1 MKRFF
6 YVGFLT
12 FLVISAI
19 AFLTQTASVQ
29 TNSAN
34 QLAGLWEAKKR
45 FGPDVR
51 GALYL
56 RQIGGEWKA
65 EIAGRSATA
74 KISGDAVSFELAD
87 AKGKFNGN
95 FDKQRAK
102 ISGIWVQERTLNGG
116 TEFAQPLTL
125 AKVGRDIW
133 RGTVVPYE
141 DEFTFY
147 LMIKPRDD
155 GSLGAFMRN
164 PERNLGWFQIR
175 IDRLEVDG
183 EKVKFFAADKGNEKG
198 RMLSEGVYDKDADSF
213 SAYFA
218 GRGGTYNFR
227 RVPAEETSNFYPRG
241 RASVP
246 YVYSPP
252 PALDDGWQTASL
264 EDAGFSRAAIQ
275 KFIQMI
281 IDTPMDSNRAQEDHG
296 VLIARHGKLVL
307 EEYFHGENRDKP
319 HETRSASKSVAADMI
334 GAAIYSGIPIGTN
347 DLVYQIMNNG
357 RLPADLEPRKR
368 AMTLEHLLTMSNGL
382 DCDDGNPDSP
392 GFEDRMWEQTEDP
405 TFYKWTMALKMVR
418 APGEKGVYCS
428 ASPNLAGGIL
438 GRVAKQPPQFLFH
451 KLLAEPLQ
459 MQRFYLPLSP
469 AGDASFTGGAKF
481 LPREFMKLGQ
491 VHLNGGTWNGRRIF
505 TTEWSR
511 RSTSPQSTIGESKY
525 GYLWWIKDYSYKDRT
540 VRAYYASG
548 NGGQIVMAIPDLDL
562 VMAFYAGSYNDVG
575 GRKAT
580 DVYVPQY
587 VLPAV
592 EK

>member
-1 MKRFF
+1 MKVFF
-6 YVGFLT
+6 CIGFLT
-12 FLVISAI
+12 FLVISAA

-45 FGPDVR
+45 FGPDIR

-74 KISGDAVSFELAD
+74 KISGDAVAFELAD
-87 AKGKFNGN
+87 GKGKFNGN
-95 FDKQRAK
+95 FDKQRTK
-102 ISGIWVQERTLNGG
+102 LSGIWVQERTLNGG
-116 TEFAQPLTL
+116 TEFAQPLML
-125 AKVGRDIW
+125 AKAGRDIW

-155 GSLGAFMRN
+155 GSFGAFMRN

-183 EKVKFFAADKGNEKG
+183 EKVKFFAADKGTEKG
-198 RMLSEGVYDKDADSF
+198 RMLSEGVYDKNADSF

-227 RVPAEETSNFYPRG
+227 RVPVEETSNFYPRG

-264 EDAGFSRAAIQ
+264 EDVGLSRDAIQ
-275 KFIQMI
+275 KFIQTI

-319 HETRSASKSVAADMI
+319 HETRSASKSVAADLI

-347 DLVYQIMNNG
+347 DLVYQVMNNG
-357 RLPADLEPRKR
+357 QLPANLEPRKR
-368 AMTLEHLLTMSNGL
+368 AMTLEHLLSMSSGL

-392 GFEDRMWEQTEDP
+392 GFEDNMWNQTEDP
-405 TFYKWTMALKMVR
+405 TFYKWTMALKTVR

-438 GRVAKQPPQFLFH
+438 SRIAKQPPQFLFH

-548 NGGQIVMAIPDLDL
+548 NGGNYVMAIPDLDL
-562 VMAFYAGSYNDVG
+562 VMAFYAGSYNDAG

-587 VLPAV
+587 VLPAIN
-592 EK
+592 